1 MQLTQLTVALEE
13 QKMDFARQY
22 KALQAEFTAQIE
34 CLKAEIA
41 ASISTQLSNVYV
53 PAPVSSSSYAAV
65 AQAPPPSG
73 TLLPKSP
80 PLSQPSNLA
89 SISMSRVSGMSEA
102 LYCTIDIQRLMKASA
117 ERSNQVLSGQRL
129 RRRFVRKKGVGA
141 TGGVQQLLG
150 IQGTTPAFGLPVGM
164 KRSTKQ

>member
-1 MQLTQLTVALEE
+1 MQLTQLTIALEE

-53 PAPVSSSSYAAV
+53 LAPVSSSSYAAV
-65 AQAPPPSG
+65 VRAPPPSG

-89 SISMSRVSGMSEA
+89 SISMSRVSGMSKT
-102 LYCTIDIQRLMKASA
+102 LYYTLDTSKVDESKQR
-117 ERSNQVLSGQRL
+117 EV
-129 RRRFVRKKGVGA
+129 
-141 TGGVQQLLG
+141 
-150 IQGTTPAFGLPVGM
+150 
-164 KRSTKQ
+164 